1 MRRFTYGYRWLLSE
15 RGDYSMEFII
25 DSMTT
30 PIGEIRIIS
39 DGENLRALD
48 FEDYE
53 PRMLKLL
60 QRQYGQVGFRD
71 GENPGDATVRLGAY
85 FAGDLE
91 AITSLRVASNGSEF
105 QQQVWRM
112 LRNIPSGKTWSYGQ
126 LAKAIGKPSASRAVG
141 LANGSNP
148 IAIVVPCHRVIGAD
162 GSLTGYG
169 GGLARKQWLL
179 QHEGALAQRQLS
191 F

>member
-1 MRRFTYGYRWLLSE
+1 
-15 RGDYSMEFII
+15 MELIV
-25 DSMTT
+25 DTMAS

-39 DGENLRALD
+39 DGANLRALD

-53 PRMLKLL
+53 SRMHELL
-60 QRQYGQVGFRD
+60 ERQYGQVSFRD
-71 GENPGDATVRLGAY
+71 DKNPGDATVRLSAY
-85 FAGDLE
+85 FEGDLE
-91 AITSLRVASNGSEF
+91 AISGLDVASNGSEF
-105 QQQVWRM
+105 QQLVWRM

-179 QHEGALAQRQLS
+179 QHEGALAQQQLS